1 MNGDIEMRGA
11 IELTKVTKSYNG
23 TLALKDVSH
32 SFEPGRVHALMGKNG
47 SGKSTLIEILA
58 GSISPT
64 LGELAVNGEKVAFTG
79 PKDALA
85 AGIVTVHQEL
95 SLVPSLSIAE
105 NVYLGRLTKKRRLS
119 LPVVDWRALVEQTT
133 ALLEDLGIDLDAST
147 LVSRLTVG
155 QQQTIEI
162 IKAIAS
168 APSILLLDEPTSALA
183 AHEVEQLFALI
194 RRLRAR
200 GVTIIY
206 ITHRM
211 NELFEI
217 CDTCTVLRD
226 GAYIGSV
233 ELKASSP
240 DQIVEMMFG
249 ERSAAPIARRHYQ
262 AAEPVLQIRNLSRK
276 NAFSNIS
283 FDLHKGEILGI
294 AGLLGSGRTELLR
307 SIFGADPFDEGE
319 IRLGGQ
325 LIEMPSPR
333 RMKALGIG
341 YTPEDR
347 KHSALVQMLPVRSN
361 LVLANLP
368 AISSLG
374 VVNKEREKELV
385 ATQIAGLSI
394 KVPDDALPVSR
405 LSGGN
410 QQKVVV
416 GNWLNTRPRIIFFDE
431 PTRGIDLRAKEQMF
445 EIIAEQASKGV
456 SCIFVSS
463 ELEEVHNI
471 ADRILVLKQGQLV
484 ADLDPNQLKLAEL
497 YRFCMKG
504 NLDD

>member
-1 MNGDIEMRGA
+1 MDGETEMRGT

-23 TLALKDVSH
+23 TLALKNVTH

-47 SGKSTLIEILA
+47 SGKSTMIEILA
-58 GSISPT
+58 GSIMPT
-64 LGELAVNGEKVAFTG
+64 LGELKVGGERVSFNSPG
-79 PKDALA
+79 DAHA

-105 NVYLGRLTKKRRLS
+105 NVYLGRLKTTRRFGI
-119 LPVVDWRALVEQTT
+119 PVVDWPALVEQAD
-133 ALLEDLGIDLDAST
+133 ALLEDMGIDLDATT
-147 LVSRLTVG
+147 LVGKLTVG

-162 IKAIAS
+162 IKAIS
-168 APSILLLDEPTSALA
+168 SDPSILLLDEPTSALA
-183 AHEVEQLFALI
+183 AHEVEQLFMLV
-194 RRLRAR
+194 RRLRDR

-233 ELKASSP
+233 ELKSSSP
-240 DQIVEMMFG
+240 DEIVEMMFG
-249 ERSAAPIARRHYQ
+249 ELSAKSVSRRNYQ
-262 AAEPVLQIRNLSRK
+262 RAEPVLQIRGLGRK
-276 NAFSNIS
+276 GAFSDIS
-283 FDLHKGEILGI
+283 FDLHRGEILGI

-307 SIFGADPFDEGE
+307 SIFGADPFDEGS
-319 IRLGGQ
+319 IALDGKVIDR
-325 LIEMPSPR
+325 PNPK
-333 RMKALGIG
+333 RMKALGFG

-347 KHSALVQMLPVRSN
+347 KHSALVQMLPVRDN
-361 LVLANLP
+361 LVLANLSN
-368 AISSLG
+368 ISSIG
-374 VVNKEREKELV
+374 VIRPDHENKLV
-385 ATQIAGLSI
+385 AGQIADLAI
-394 KVPDDALPVSR
+394 KIPDPSLPVSR

-416 GNWLNTRPRIIFFDE
+416 GNWLNTAPRIIFFDE
-431 PTRGIDLRAKEQMF
+431 PTRGIDLKAKEQMF
-445 EIIAEQASKGV
+445 EIIAQQASKGV

-463 ELEEVHNI
+463 ELEEVHNV
-471 ADRILVLKQGQLV
+471 ADRILVLKQGKLV
-484 ADLDPNQLKLAEL
+484 ADLDPRKLKLAEL
-497 YRFCMKG
+497 YRYCMKG